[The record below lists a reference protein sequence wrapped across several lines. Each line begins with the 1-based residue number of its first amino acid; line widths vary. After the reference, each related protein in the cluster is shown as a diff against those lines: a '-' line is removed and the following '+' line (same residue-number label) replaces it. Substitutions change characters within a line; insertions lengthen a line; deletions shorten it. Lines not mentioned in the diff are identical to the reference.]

1 MIGAPTLVH
10 MAAGFQR
17 QKRFRDAYHRR
28 TGDWVD
34 SVSLYRSILGA
45 FGGRDARVLDLG
57 CGHRGL
63 DGDDT
68 NCVEGAEVVG
78 LEPDMDAL
86 RANRVLSHRVRA
98 AGESLPFGDASFD
111 LVASAWVLEHLDN
124 PGLVFSEIA
133 RVLRPRGRFVFLT
146 PNAWNYNV
154 WMIRAVPNRLHHT
167 FTRRLYGRGEGDTYP
182 VRYRANSARTL
193 RRLTSAAGFTAVH
206 LEYNPDPSYIAFNQP
221 LFEVAVA
228 LERIMDIPALQR
240 CRVHIIGTAVR

>member
-1 MIGAPTLVH
+1 

-17 QKRFRDAYHRR
+17 QQRFRDAYHQR
-28 TGDWVD
+28 TGHWVD
-34 SVSLYRSILGA
+34 SVSRFRSLLSA
-45 FGGRDARVLDLG
+45 YGGRHARVLDLG
-57 CGHRGL
+57 CGHLGL
-63 DGDDT
+63 HGDDID
-68 NCVEGAEVVG
+68 CVDGAAVVG
-78 LEPDMDAL
+78 VEPDLDAL

-98 AGESLPFGDASFD
+98 VGESLPFGDASFD

-133 RVLRPRGRFVFLT
+133 RVLRPGGRFVFLT
-146 PNAWNYNV
+146 PNSWNYNA
-154 WMIRAVPNRLHHT
+154 WMIRAVPNRLHQT
-167 FTRRLYGRGEGDTYP
+167 FTRRLYGRGDGDTYP

-193 RRLTSAAGFTAVH
+193 ARLSAAAGFTAMR